1 MRMDRRQA
9 LRLLAAAGAAGAASA
24 CAGSPDEEPAQQDFE
39 APVTIGMLVPGGG
52 GYQSIGDEIRNG
64 FDHYLATAGNRLGG
78 HPVTVIVGDEGE
90 SPEQTQEALDQLRG
104 SSPHAIVGVA
114 TSTALMAV
122 SETVEEAHL
131 PLLATNGSPRGLQG
145 VTYIWR
151 TSHIDDEPALALGS
165 YLARQVTGPVAQI
178 VPDDTTGN
186 DVIIGLRESFAAS
199 QQEGLLL
206 PPIRTPPVSQPDQ
219 AFFAAAMQQV
229 QAVAPQ
235 AVVCS
240 YAGAAAIEFVR
251 QYRAAGLN
259 PTRLYAPG
267 FLTEGAALAELG
279 NAAAGIT
286 TASNYAAE
294 LRTPANRS
302 FAADYRAS
310 FDAAPTSYAVAAY
323 DAAAAL
329 DQAIGLIGNENLN
342 ARQVNV
348 MLSRIGLIDSPRGLW
363 QFNQNRTPTQK
374 WYLRKVA
381 PDGPVLANVVVKDLG
396 TQG

>member
-9 LRLLAAAGAAGAASA
+9 LRLLAAAGAAGVASA
-24 CAGSPDEEPAQQDFE
+24 CAESPGEEPPQEDFE
-39 APVTIGMLVPGGG
+39 APVTIAMLVPGDG
-52 GYQSIGDEIRNG
+52 GYKSIGDDIRNG
-64 FDHYLATAGNRLGG
+64 FDHYLAATGNRLGG
-78 HPVTVIVGDEGE
+78 HPVTIVDGDEGE
-90 SPEQTQEALDQLRG
+90 SPEQTQEALTHLRG
-104 SSPHAIVGVA
+104 SNPHAIVGLA
-114 TSTALMAV
+114 SSTALMAV
-122 SETVEEAHL
+122 SATVEEEHL

-165 YLARQVTGPVAQI
+165 YLARQVTGPVAQV
-178 VPDDTTGN
+178 VPDDITGN
-186 DVIIGLRESFAAS
+186 DAVTGLRESFAAS
-199 QQEGLLL
+199 QREGLLL
-206 PPIRTPPVSQPDQ
+206 PPIRTPAVSQPDG
-219 AFFAAAMQQV
+219 AFFGAALQQV
-229 QAVAPQ
+229 QAAAPQ
-235 AVVCS
+235 AVFCC

-267 FLTEGAALAELG
+267 YLTEGAALAELG
-279 NAAAGIT
+279 DAAAGIT

-294 LRTPANRS
+294 LRTPANRT

-342 ARQVNV
+342 PRQVNV

-374 WYLRKVA
+374 WYLREVA
-381 PDGPVLANVVVKDLG
+381 SDGPVLANVVVKDLG